1 MQYKVEDMD
10 IRKLL
15 LVSLLALSVTSCQD
29 SSKSEA
35 TLESA
40 QSAYD
45 AGQFETALI
54 QLKNFLQIHPEDGK
68 ARALLGKLCLKLNNP
83 VEAERNIRK
92 AIELGFNQN
101 DIILALGQSLLKQRR
116 FQPILEQVQFTGNL
130 TTISNEDNAELIAL
144 QGQAY
149 LGLGNKENASQ
160 YFQQALALVPNQ
172 PRAILG
178 QAGLA
183 MLKGETDQAREAIQ
197 TLLKSQPTSYDAW
210 LLLGDLE
217 RLASRLP
224 DADEAYTQAIKV
236 STAGSFEQN
245 LTYLYRA
252 LVRAFQDRF
261 DEAKADLNHARSASS
276 GPNAYADYVAGLIEF
291 KRKDYKSAQDSFESV
306 LKLMPDYTLAQ
317 YFLGAT
323 HFLEGQPEQARE
335 HLLKFHDKFPDH
347 KEANKMLAVIDL
359 NLHNDEMAAERLKAL
374 IERDPEDTD
383 SLNLMAQYY
392 IQAGDLQRG
401 LEIFKKTLTVNPD
414 QANVQLRRGIAAMAI
429 GDLVQADQAF
439 SEAMVN
445 SNNKRQAAFFKFVT
459 QVKDKNYVEALNLAK
474 QYQTDFP
481 EESLGFN
488 LEALIANAEGK
499 QEHAKSLFEN
509 VLNKFPGD
517 PSATANLVDT
527 AVSQEQFA
535 EAEALLKASIEKHPK
550 FIRNYLKLAKL
561 YFKQNKD
568 EEGILQLKTA
578 KEKDPTQLQAVLAL
592 AEYYLLHQQ
601 PNMALTIL
609 QEAQLSQNRTP
620 SYLLTLGKAYL
631 ASGQIAQASDTLN
644 QMINLTM
651 TQENPLI
658 WELQGLIAAKEQNW
672 PLAKHNYEK
681 LYQQNGTSRWLVNY
695 ADATWQTGDQKGALF
710 HLKKWVDSNPHDVVT
725 RSLFANYLLKAG
737 QTESAKVEYQALL
750 KEMPNDPM
758 SLNNLAWILKDSDP
772 KAAKRLAEK
781 AVALKPEDAN
791 LQDTLQKIKS

>member
-1 MQYKVEDMD
+1 MD

-15 LVSLLALSVTSCQD
+15 LVSLLTLSVTSCQE
-29 SSKSEA
+29 STKSEA

-40 QSAYD
+40 QSAYN

-54 QLKNFLQIHPEDGK
+54 QLKNFLQVHPEDAKG
-68 ARALLGKLCLKLNNP
+68 RVLLGKLLLKLNNP

-92 AIELGFNQN
+92 AIELGASQN
-101 DIILALGQSLLKQRR
+101 DVILALGQSLLKQRR

-130 TTISNEDNAELIAL
+130 ATVSNEDNAELMAL

-149 LGLGNKENASQ
+149 LGLGNKENAGQ

-172 PRAILG
+172 PRAVLG
-178 QAGLA
+178 NAGLA
-183 MLKGETDQAREAIQ
+183 MLRGETDKAREEIK
-197 TLLKSQPTSYDAW
+197 TLLKSQSTSYEAW

-224 DADEAYTQAIKV
+224 DADEAYTQAIKT

-261 DEAKADLNHARSASS
+261 EDAKADLEHAKSAAS

-291 KRKDYKSAQDSFESV
+291 KRKDYKSAQGSFESV
-306 LKLMPDYTLAQ
+306 LQLMPDYTLAQ

-359 NLHNDEMAAERLKAL
+359 NLQNDELAAERLKTL
-374 IERDPEDTD
+374 IERDPGDTD
-383 SLNLMAQYY
+383 ALNLMAQYY
-392 IQAGDLQRG
+392 IQTGDLQRG
-401 LEIFKKTLTVNPD
+401 LEMFKKTLTVNPD
-414 QANVQLRRGIAAMAI
+414 QANVQLRRGVAAMAI
-429 GDLVQADQAF
+429 GDLLQADQAF

-445 SNNKRQAAFFKFVT
+445 SKNKRQAEFFKFVSN
-459 QVKDKNYVEALNLAK
+459 VKEKNYVGALNLAK
-474 QYQTDFP
+474 QYQKDFP

-488 LEALIANAEGK
+488 LEALVAKAEGK
-499 QEHAKSLFEN
+499 EDQAKTLFEN
-509 VLNKFPGD
+509 VLDKFPGD
-517 PSATANLVDT
+517 PSATANLVDA
-527 AVSQEQFA
+527 AVTQEQFA
-535 EAEALLKASIEKHPK
+535 EAEALLKGSIDKHPK

-561 YFKQNKD
+561 YFKLKRD

-601 PNMALTIL
+601 PNMALTVL
-609 QEAQLSQNRTP
+609 QEAQVSQKRVP

-631 ASGQIAQASDTLN
+631 ASDQIAQASEALN
-644 QMINLTM
+644 QMISVTT
-651 TQENPLI
+651 TQENPLV
-658 WELQGLIAAKEQNW
+658 WELQGLIANKEQNW
-672 PLAKHNYEK
+672 PLAKINYEK
-681 LYQQNGTSRWLVNY
+681 LYHQKNTSRWLVNY
-695 ADATWQTGDQKGALF
+695 AEATWQTGDQKGALF
-710 HLKKWVDSNPHDVVT
+710 HLKKWVDSNPHDIVT
-725 RSLFANYLLKAG
+725 RSLLANYLLKSG
-737 QTESAKVEYQALL
+737 QPEAAKVEYQALL

-772 KAAKRLAEK
+772 KAAKALAEK
-781 AVALKPEDAN
+781 AVALKPDDEN
-791 LQDTLQKIKS
+791 LQDTLKKITS